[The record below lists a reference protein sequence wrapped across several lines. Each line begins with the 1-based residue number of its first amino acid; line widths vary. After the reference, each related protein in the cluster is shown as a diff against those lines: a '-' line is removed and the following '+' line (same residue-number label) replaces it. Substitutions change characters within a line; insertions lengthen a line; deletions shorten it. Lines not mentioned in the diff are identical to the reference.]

1 MMSYS
6 VSTFELVQAAAKIF
20 FARSLPSFCGG
31 SFFFKRRLPKIGKDQ
46 FYIDKRYVEGY
57 NIVN

>member
-6 VSTFELVQAAAKIF
+6 VSNFELVQAAAKIF

-31 SFFFKRRLPKIGKDQ
+31 SFFKRRLPKIGKDL
-46 FYIDKRYVEGY
+46 FYINKRYVEGY